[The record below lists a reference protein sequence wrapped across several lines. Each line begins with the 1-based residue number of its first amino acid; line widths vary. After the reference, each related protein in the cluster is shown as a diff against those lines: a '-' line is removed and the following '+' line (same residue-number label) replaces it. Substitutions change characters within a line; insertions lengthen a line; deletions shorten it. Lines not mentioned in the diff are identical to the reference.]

1 MANALR
7 YLIEVVVSL
16 ATFIFIA
23 RFLIQAC
30 RVDFYNPISQ
40 GFVKLTDPILKPVRL
55 VLPSYR
61 NLDIAAFLA
70 AVLVQFLGF
79 LLISGQ
85 GLAGFGLLFGFAS
98 LQIVLL
104 VLKILRWGI
113 IIMAIVSFI
122 SPGNPH
128 PAIRLLE
135 QLVEPVLAPARRL
148 LPPMG
153 GLDLS
158 PIIVIVIIA
167 MLEMILPDLYG
178 RFVGLFG

>member
-16 ATFIFIA
+16 ATFLFIA

-30 RVDFYNPISQ
+30 RVDFYNPLSQ
-40 GFVKLTDPILKPVRL
+40 GIVRLTDPILKPARL
-55 VLPSYR
+55 VIPGYR

-70 AVLVQFLGF
+70 AVIVQLVGLMI
-79 LLISGQ
+79 LSGQ
-85 GLAGFGLLFGFAS
+85 GLSGFGLLFGFAT

-104 VLKILRWGI
+104 ILKVLRWSI
-113 IIMAIVSFI
+113 IIMAIFSFI
-122 SPGNPH
+122 APGNPH
-128 PAIRLLE
+128 PALRLLE

>member
-16 ATFIFIA
+16 TTFLFIA

-30 RVDFYNPISQ
+30 RVDFYNPLSQ
-40 GFVKLTDPILKPVRL
+40 GIVRLTDPILKPARL
-55 VLPSYR
+55 VIPGYR

-70 AVLVQFLGF
+70 AVLVQFFGF
-79 LLISGQ
+79 MLLSGQ
-85 GLAGFGLLFGFAS
+85 GLAGFVLLFGFAT
-98 LQIVLL
+98 LEIVLL
-104 VLKILRWGI
+104 ILKILRWSI
-113 IIMAIVSFI
+113 IIMAIFSFI
-122 SPGNPH
+122 APGNPH
-128 PAIRLLE
+128 PALRLLE
-135 QLVEPVLAPARRL
+135 QLVEPILAPARRL

-158 PIIVIVIIA
+158 PIIVIVVIA